1 MTTFD
6 GLTDGLIV
14 FVLGI
19 IIALLRFAWI
29 GYFKTHQDEF
39 IQLTPQHEG
48 NQIFIKTPRRKRRGS
63 HMIVINEQV
72 DEGSDSE
79 SDREEEM
86 SGDETEME
94 DITPSPSL
102 QPVENPQAPLL
113 PGDALQ
119 QMSQVDP
126 RPSFP

>member
-1 MTTFD
+1 MTAFD
-6 GLTDGLIV
+6 GLADGLIV
-14 FVLGI
+14 FALGI

-48 NQIFIKTPRRKRRGS
+48 NQIFIKTPRRKKRGS

-72 DEGSDSE
+72 DEGSSSE
-79 SDREEEM
+79 SEREDL

-94 DITPSPSL
+94 EIMPSPSL
-102 QPVENPQAPLL
+102 QQVESPQSPLL
-113 PGDALQ
+113 PGDALH

>member
-6 GLTDGLIV
+6 GLADGLIV
-14 FVLGI
+14 FALGI

-48 NQIFIKTPRRKRRGS
+48 NQIFIKTPRRRKRGS

-72 DEGSDSE
+72 DEGSSSE
-79 SDREEEM
+79 SEREDL

-94 DITPSPSL
+94 EIMPSPSL
-102 QPVENPQAPLL
+102 QQVENPRSPLL
-113 PGDALQ
+113 PGDALHQ
-119 QMSQVDP
+119 LSQVDP
-126 RPSFP
+126 RSSFP